1 MVKKNL
7 RSGIAFDNDA
17 WEDYLYFKQYDKK
30 LSARVDELI
39 KEARRSPLE
48 GKGKPERLVGDLSGF
63 YSRRIDREHRLV
75 YIYVDDVLIIAQCRF
90 HY

>member
-1 MVKKNL
+1 MSKKTAKP
-7 RSGIAFDNDA
+7 SVAFDTNA
-17 WEDYLYFKQYDKK
+17 WDDYVYFKQYDKK
-30 LSARVDELI
+30 LSERIDDLI

-75 YIYVDDVLIIAQCRF
+75 YTYVDGVLVIAQCRF